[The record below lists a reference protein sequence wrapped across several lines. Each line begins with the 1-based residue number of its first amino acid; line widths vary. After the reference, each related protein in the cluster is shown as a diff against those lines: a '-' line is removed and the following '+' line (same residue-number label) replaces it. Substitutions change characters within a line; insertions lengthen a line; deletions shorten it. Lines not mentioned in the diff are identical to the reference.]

1 MSPDGRTFVDSAGAP
16 FFWLGDTA
24 WPLFTQYSKEQAEAY
39 LSNRA
44 AKGFTV
50 IQGVLAWG
58 HGSGMEQ
65 KIAGRQP
72 AGPEALARRRPGE
85 AQPGLLRVRRPPRGL
100 RQPPGPRPRDAPDL
114 GLLRE
119 GDPPSSTPTNAR
131 AYGRWL
137 GARYK
142 NAPNVVWVNG
152 GDRTPTGFE
161 DVFRELARGLREGDG
176 GAHLITYHP
185 CGWRSSAQFFHGE
198 DWLDFNMIE
207 TWTEWAKI
215 YPAVVADAL
224 RAPRKPVV
232 LGEGAYEDGPEYPQG
247 PITPLLVRRQAW
259 WTVMA
264 GGFHTYGQN
273 QMWRMEPGW
282 DKTFDTPGAAQ
293 VCLMK
298 RILTGAP
305 VVGPPPGPGRLRERR
320 RQRAHPERR
329 DALEGRQP
337 ASWSISPAPRPCSST
352 STRSRRRRRRA
363 TWISPV
369 TGEKK
374 DAGTFRH
381 RQPHRQRLP
390 RLPHAVLQDPG
401 LLGGRRPAP
410 RRQRG
415 SGLDGPLRVGS
426 RRSAHRLRRL
436 GACARPRVSRAETR
450 GGAGQ
455 LRSDWG
461 RILFAPARPAR
472 QNGGSHGG
480 AHGETQPAA
489 DHPWNRRT
497 PPRPAGPRRPGPR
510 QPPRDSRRARSAV
523 SPRTR
528 AAAPYLDPA
537 RPLEARVEDLL
548 ARLTLEE
555 KVGLVHANGKFRAGG
570 VERLGVPHLWTA
582 DGPQGVREEVG
593 RRLVGAG
600 RLDERLRDRDAGR
613 HGPRVDVG
621 PGAGRGLRPHGRR
634 RGPRARQARD
644 PRPRAS
650 TSRERRCAAATTTT
664 SARTR
669 GSPAA

>member
-1 MSPDGRTFVDSAGAP
+1 MSPDGRHFVDSAGAP

-65 KIAGRQP
+65 KTPVANPQGQKPWLDDDPSRPNPAYFEYVDHLVDYANRQ
-72 AGPEALARRRPGE
+72 GLVLAMLPTWGYYVKE
-85 AQPGLLRVRRPPRGL
+85 
-100 RQPPGPRPRDAPDL
+100 
-114 GLLRE
+114 
-119 GDPPSSTPTNAR
+119 TPVLNATNAR

-142 NAPNVVWVNG
+142 NAPNVIWVNG

-215 YPAVVADAL
+215 HPAVVADAL

-298 RILTGAP
+298 RILTGLP
-305 VVGPPPGPGRLRERR
+305 WSDLLPDQGDLRERR

-329 DALEGRQP
+329 DALEGRH
-337 ASWSISPAPRPCSST
+337 PRPGLSLQPHDRVPPPRQDRGEDGESHLDQPGH
-352 STRSRRRRRRA
+352 RREEGRRD
-363 TWISPV
+363 V
-369 TGEKK
+369 C
-374 DAGTFRH
+374 H

-410 RRQRG
+410 RRR
-415 SGLDGPLRVGS
+415 
-426 RRSAHRLRRL
+426 
-436 GACARPRVSRAETR
+436 
-450 GGAGQ
+450 
-455 LRSDWG
+455 
-461 RILFAPARPAR
+461 
-472 QNGGSHGG
+472 
-480 AHGETQPAA
+480 
-489 DHPWNRRT
+489 
-497 PPRPAGPRRPGPR
+497 
-510 QPPRDSRRARSAV
+510 RRADLTPKPAV
-523 SPRTR
+523 E
-528 AAAPYLDPA
+528 L
-537 RPLEARVEDLL
+537 
-548 ARLTLEE
+548 
-555 KVGLVHANGKFRAGG
+555 
-570 VERLGVPHLWTA
+570 
-582 DGPQGVREEVG
+582 
-593 RRLVGAG
+593 
-600 RLDERLRDRDAGR
+600 
-613 HGPRVDVG
+613 
-621 PGAGRGLRPHGRR
+621 
-634 RGPRARQARD
+634 
-644 PRPRAS
+644 
-650 TSRERRCAAATTTT
+650 
-664 SARTR
+664 
-669 GSPAA
+669 